1 MFHIKYF
8 PGRGSFFSAVSYFF
22 IVTIVFL
29 IKCKFDTPVFSE
41 NLPGIYFVYSEDMK
55 EFEIKDFVL
64 NICMRIILVKA
75 EAAVKRCSVKEVFL
89 KTYGNLRKNHLRL
102 SLFLI
107 KLGTCNSIEQR
118 PKHRCFSENFAKLLK
133 NTPFVEHLR
142 TATSVKQDSQ
152 IQARKIKKYE
162 YG

>member
-1 MFHIKYF
+1 
-8 PGRGSFFSAVSYFF
+8 
-22 IVTIVFL
+22 
-29 IKCKFDTPVFSE
+29 
-41 NLPGIYFVYSEDMK
+41 
-55 EFEIKDFVL
+55 
-64 NICMRIILVKA
+64 MRIILVKA

-89 KTYGNLRKNHLRL
+89 KTYGNFHLRL

-107 KLGTCNSIEQR
+107 KLGTCNSIKQR
-118 PKHRCFSENFAKLLK
+118 PKHRFFSVNFAKLLK
-133 NTPFVEHLR
+133 NTPFLEHLR

>member
-8 PGRGSFFSAVSYFF
+8 PSRGSTFSAVSYLF

-29 IKCKFDTPVFSE
+29 IKCKFDTPVLSE
-41 NLPGIYFVYSEDMK
+41 NLPRIYFVYSEDMK

-107 KLGTCNSIEQR
+107 KLGTCNSIKQPQEQVLFCEFCEIIKEHPFCR
-118 PKHRCFSENFAKLLK
+118 AFANSYFCK
-133 NTPFVEHLR
+133 T
-142 TATSVKQDSQ
+142 T
-152 IQARKIKKYE
+152 
-162 YG
+162 

>member
-64 NICMRIILVKA
+64 HICMRIILVKA

-89 KTYGNLRKNHLRL
+89 KTYGNFHLRL

-107 KLGTCNSIEQR
+107 KLGTCNSIKQR
-118 PKHRCFSENFAKLLK
+118 PKHRCFSVNFAKLLK
-133 NTPFVEHLR
+133 NTPFLEHLR
-142 TATSVKQDSQ
+142 TATSVKQQSNT
-152 IQARKIKKYE
+152 REKNKKI
-162 YG
+162 

>member
-8 PGRGSFFSAVSYFF
+8 PGRGSFFSAVSYLF

-29 IKCKFDTPVFSE
+29 IKCKFDTPVLSE
-41 NLPGIYFVYSEDMK
+41 NLPGIYFVYSEDIK
-55 EFEIKDFVL
+55 EFEIKDYVL

-107 KLGTCNSIEQR
+107 KLGTCNSIKQR
-118 PKHRCFSENFAKLLK
+118 PKHRCFSVNFAKLLK
-133 NTPFVEHLR
+133 NTPFLEHLR
-142 TATSVKQDSQ
+142 TATSVKQQSNT
-152 IQARKIKKYE
+152 REKNKKI
-162 YG
+162 